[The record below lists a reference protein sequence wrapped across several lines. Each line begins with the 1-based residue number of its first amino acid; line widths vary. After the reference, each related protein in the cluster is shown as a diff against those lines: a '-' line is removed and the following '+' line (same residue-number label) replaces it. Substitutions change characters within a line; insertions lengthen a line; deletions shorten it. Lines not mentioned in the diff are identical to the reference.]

1 MADKISFKLE
11 TGLKIFIDKE
21 IRNEFEKAIRNEIK
35 VEFADADTAVASLE
49 RRDFLRV
56 VQDLDDRHEQKYGE
70 YLVRDENW
78 KMLKSFPSK
87 IVVTECAGDFHA
99 RNFYCVILEKFLDY
113 VVAISS
119 EGYII

>member
-1 MADKISFKLE
+1 MADKIGFKLE
-11 TGLKIFIDKE
+11 NEKSYIKG
-21 IRNEFEKAIRNEIK
+21 IRKEFEPQVYKKIK
-35 VEFADADTAVASLE
+35 VEFIDDDTAVASLE
-49 RRDFLRV
+49 QRDFLRV

-78 KMLKSFPSK
+78 RMLKTFPGK
-87 IVVTECAGDFHA
+87 ITVTECAGDFHA

-113 VVAISS
+113 VVALSS